1 MNLLYTGKTQN
12 VGLIGCPVEHS
23 LSPSMQNAA
32 LLWAG
37 LDYAYIA
44 MPVQPECLPTAVAGI
59 VALGFRG
66 FNVTIPHKVNI
77 MSLLDTIDENAKIIG
92 AVNTVV
98 IEQGKLAGYNTDSIG
113 FIATLKKRNF
123 KIEHKKAALL
133 GAGGAARAIIWGL
146 ISNKIQSIVI
156 GVRNIEK
163 VRPLVETFERF
174 IDIEL
179 FHWEDP
185 VFQKKLGSVDLL
197 INTTPLGMYPK
208 VDESPTVNWQYIKKD
223 TFIYDIIYT
232 PQETKFLAEAKKRG
246 NPTLNGEQML
256 VEQGAVA
263 FELWTKQTANTHIMT
278 AELQKSLSQSL

>member
-1 MNLLYTGKTQN
+1 MMNLLYTGKTQN
-12 VGLIGCPVEHS
+12 LGIIGCPVEHS
-23 LSPSMQNAA
+23 LSPVMQNAA
-32 LLWAG
+32 LLKAG

-44 MPVQPECLPTAVAGI
+44 MPVQPENLSKAVEGI
-59 VALGFRG
+59 LALGFRG
-66 FNVTIPHKVNI
+66 FNVTIPHKVKI
-77 MSLLDTIDENAKIIG
+77 MPFLDTLDENAKMIG

-113 FIATLKKRNF
+113 FIVALKKQNF
-123 KIEHKKAALL
+123 VIEHKKAALL

-146 ISNKIQSIVI
+146 ISNKIQQIVI

-163 VRPLVETFERF
+163 VKPLVEEFKSF
-174 IDIEL
+174 IDIQL

-208 VDESPTVNWQYIKKD
+208 IDESPVVNWQYIKKD
-223 TFIYDIIYT
+223 TFVYDIIYT
-232 PQETKFLAEAKKRG
+232 PQETKFLAAAKKHG

-256 VEQGAVA
+256 VEQGVAA
-263 FELWTKQTANTHIMT
+263 FELWTKQTPDTHIMT
-278 AELQKSLSQSL
+278 EQLQKALV

>member
-1 MNLLYTGKTQN
+1 MNLLYTGKTKILG
-12 VGLIGCPVEHS
+12 VIGCPVEHS
-23 LSPSMQNAA
+23 LSPAMQNAA
-32 LLWAG
+32 LLKAG

-44 MPVQPECLPTAVAGI
+44 MPVQPECLQNAVAGI

-77 MSLLDTIDENAKIIG
+77 MSLLDTIDENSRMIG

-113 FIATLKKRNF
+113 FIVALEKQNF
-123 KIEHKKAALL
+123 VIEHKKAALL

-146 ISNKIQSIVI
+146 ISNKIQQIVI

-163 VRPLVETFERF
+163 VKPLVEEFKKF

-197 INTTPLGMYPK
+197 INTTPLGMHPK
-208 VDESPTVNWQYIKKD
+208 IDESPAVNWQYIKND
-223 TFIYDIIYT
+223 TFVYDIIYT
-232 PQETKFLAEAKKRG
+232 PQETKFLAAAKKHG

-256 VEQGAVA
+256 VEQGAAA
-263 FELWTKQTANTHIMT
+263 FELWTKQRPDTQIMT
-278 AELQKSLSQSL
+278 EQLQKALG

>member
-23 LSPSMQNAA
+23 LSPAMQNAA
-32 LLWAG
+32 LLRAG

-44 MPVQPECLPTAVAGI
+44 MPVQPECLPAAVAGI
-59 VALGFRG
+59 LALGFRG
-66 FNVTIPHKVNI
+66 FNVTIPHKVKI
-77 MSLLDTIDENAKIIG
+77 MSLLDTIDENARMIG

-113 FIATLKKRNF
+113 FIVALKKQNF
-123 KIEHKKAALL
+123 VIEHKKAALL

-146 ISNKIQSIVI
+146 ISNKIQEIVI

-163 VRPLVETFERF
+163 VKPLVEEFKRF
-174 IDIEL
+174 INIEL
-179 FHWEDP
+179 FYWEDQ

-208 VDESPTVNWQYIKKD
+208 IDESPAVNWQYIKKD
-223 TFIYDIIYT
+223 TFVYDIIYT
-232 PQETKFLAEAKKRG
+232 PQETKFLAAAKKHG

-256 VEQGAVA
+256 VEQGAAA
-263 FELWTKQTANTHIMT
+263 FELWTKQRPDTQIMT
-278 AELQKSLSQSL
+278 EQLQKALG

>member
-1 MNLLYTGKTQN
+1 MLYTGKTKILG
-12 VGLIGCPVEHS
+12 VIGCPVEHS
-23 LSPSMQNAA
+23 LSPAMQNAA
-32 LLWAG
+32 LLKAG

-44 MPVQPECLPTAVAGI
+44 MPVQPECLQNAVAGI

-77 MSLLDTIDENAKIIG
+77 MSLLDTIDENSRMIG

-113 FIATLKKRNF
+113 FIVALKKQNF
-123 KIEHKKAALL
+123 VIEHKKAALL

-146 ISNKIQSIVI
+146 ISNKIQQIVI

-163 VRPLVETFERF
+163 VKPLVEEFKKF

-197 INTTPLGMYPK
+197 INTTPLGMHPK
-208 VDESPTVNWQYIKKD
+208 IDESPAVNWQYIKND
-223 TFIYDIIYT
+223 TFVYDIIYT
-232 PQETKFLAEAKKRG
+232 PQETKFLAAAKKHG

-256 VEQGAVA
+256 VEQGAAA
-263 FELWTKQTANTHIMT
+263 FELWTKQRPDTQIMT
-278 AELQKSLSQSL
+278 EQLQKALG